1 MSENA
6 SIARP
11 YAQAVFEIARES
23 TAFPEWSQA
32 LGRLADL
39 ASQEQ
44 VSSLFSHPRVDKE
57 DVASILIESCGD
69 LLDSAGQNFVNL
81 LVRNGRLGTLPDIA
95 EQF

>member
-23 TAFPEWSQA
+23 NAFPGWSQA

-69 LLDSAGQNFVNL
+69 LLD
-81 LVRNGRLGTLPDIA
+81 
-95 EQF
+95 